1 MPVVNQGTK
10 HLAWRIGG
18 PQGSGINRVARYFA
32 RACAT
37 QGAELIC
44 RREYHSNIMGRHS
57 YDDILMGSKPVTCH
71 HESTDILVSFDPE
84 TLCRHTQSVIEHG
97 IIIYSEEDGDVD
109 LIRLPYLDGRLRDDI
124 RAELSS
130 NGLPE
135 STKGLLQIAHQRGV
149 KSFCVPYKSLLAQLA
164 EELALARQAVNVT
177 LNTLAVSVSAAL
189 MNMPEHTLSDAI
201 SAAFAGR
208 DDIIQMNRRAVAMAY
223 EYVGEHFE
231 RQAISIPSSDKIS
244 ERLLLNGTQ
253 SVALGKLAAGMG
265 FQSYYP
271 ISPATDEST
280 FLEAHAEVT
289 LTNGEKGGPLIIQVE
304 DELAAVNM
312 ASGAAL
318 TGARSATSTSGP
330 GFSLMAEGLGWAGM
344 NEVPLVVTLYQR
356 GGPSTGMPTRT
367 DQADLQFALNA
378 GHGEFPR
385 IVLASGDVSACLYDA
400 AQAFDYAERYQMP
413 VIHMLD
419 KALTSTLQTVSSFDL
434 SRLEIDR
441 GEQLIA
447 SEDQVDG
454 IARFALTESG
464 VSPRPVLGQAN
475 GQHWITGVEHT
486 EQGQVTEDPV
496 MRERMMEKRAKKLE
510 RAAAEI
516 PASEK
521 LEIYGDTDAAYT
533 VFTWGS
539 NKGAVLD
546 ALNRLSDAGI
556 NARFIQ
562 VRILWPL
569 PEDTLL
575 PLLDTSSPSVMIE
588 ANYSGQLN
596 TIFQQQMGRGCDHL
610 LIKYSGRPFSGEA
623 LFPVLKAIHAGEAEA
638 RIVLRNPYE

>member
-1 MPVVNQGTK
+1 
-10 HLAWRIGG
+10 
-18 PQGSGINRVARYFA
+18 
-32 RACAT
+32 
-37 QGAELIC
+37 
-44 RREYHSNIMGRHS
+44 MGRHS

-84 TLCRHTQSVIEHG
+84 TLCRHAQAVNEHG
-97 IIIYSEEDGDVD
+97 IIIHSEDDADVE

-124 RAELSS
+124 SAELQAK
-130 NGLPE
+130 GLPE
-135 STKGLLQIAHQRGV
+135 STQGLLQLANQRGV
-149 KSFCVPYKSLLAQLA
+149 RNFCVPYKSLLARLA
-164 EELALARQAVNVT
+164 DELALSRQAVNAT
-177 LNTLAVSVSAAL
+177 LNTLAVSVAAAL
-189 MNMPEHTLSDAI
+189 MNMTEATLSDAI
-201 SAAFAGR
+201 RAAFAGR
-208 DDIIQMNRRAVAMAY
+208 DDIIQMNCRAVAIAY
-223 EYVGEHFE
+223 EYALEHFDC
-231 RQAISIPSSDKIS
+231 QLISIPSSDQTS
-244 ERLLLNGTQ
+244 ERLLLNATQ

-280 FLEAHAEVT
+280 FLEAHAEVP
-289 LTNGEKGGPLIIQVE
+289 LTNGEKGGALILQVE

-367 DQADLQFALNA
+367 DQGDLLFALNA

-385 IVLASGDVSACLYDA
+385 IVLASGDVSSCFYDA

-434 SRLEIDR
+434 SRLAIDR
-441 GEQLIA
+441 GERYTVTA
-447 SEDQVDG
+447 DEVNG
-454 IARFALTESG
+454 IPRFALTESG
-464 VSPRPVLGQAN
+464 ISARPVLGQVN

-496 MRERMMEKRAKKLE
+496 LRERMVEKRAKKME
-510 RAAAEI
+510 RAIAEI
-516 PASEK
+516 PIAEK
-521 LEIYGDTDAAYT
+521 FEIYGDKDAAYT
-533 VFTWGS
+533 LFTWGS

-546 ALNRLSDAGI
+546 ALSRLSEVGI
-556 NARFIQ
+556 NARAVQLRLI
-562 VRILWPL
+562 WPFPAEAL
-569 PEDTLL
+569 M
-575 PLLDTSSPSVMIE
+575 PLLEASSPSVMIE
-588 ANYSGQLN
+588 GNYSGQLN
-596 TIFQQQMGRGCDHL
+596 TVFEQQMGKGCDHL
-610 LIKYSGRPFSGEA
+610 LLKYSGRPFSGEG
-623 LFPVLKAIHAGEAEA
+623 LFPILKAIHAGEAET